1 MPSTATT
8 WTSHSFSGWKTGH
21 EHFYERIKPQ
31 KGIYYFISGGAAKL
45 REGNV
50 RPRSE
55 LTAKGFDTGYHFML
69 MELEKDA
76 LHFQAISDQGKTVDS
91 GTLARFNDQDKKKL
105 AGAVIGPRAR

>member
-1 MPSTATT
+1 MDVVFA
-8 WTSHSFSGWKTGH
+8 GH

-45 REGNV
+45 REGDV
-50 RPRSE
+50 GPRSE

-69 MELEKDA
+69 MELDKNA

-91 GTLARFNDQDKKKL
+91 GTLTRFDDQAKKKM
-105 AGAVIGPRAR
+105 AAAVITPRGR